1 MLSSSQAQSFVKSC
15 MTRYPPEYTLKCFET
30 PLPRLLHLIAVHP
43 DFSIDDNAALKDIS
57 E

>member
-1 MLSSSQAQSFVKSC
+1 MI
-15 MTRYPPEYTLKCFET
+15 PEYTLKCFEL

-43 DFSIDDNAALKDIS
+43 DFSIEDNDALKDIS